1 MIKVSVII
9 PAYNVEKYIKQ
20 CLDSVV
26 NQTLKD
32 IEIICVNDG
41 SKDKSREIIEEY
53 AQKDSRI
60 VVIAKENSGYGD
72 SMNRGISAA
81 RGEYISII
89 ESDDFADSDMLYDL
103 YNLAKK
109 YDSDVVKSDWYSY
122 WTDTDLSIKK
132 DVFSKLNGL
141 YSGINNCQQCLL
153 IQPSIWSAI
162 YKKSFLEDNQIQFLT
177 TPGAAY
183 QDTSFNFKVLT
194 LAKNIYFTKNSYIH
208 YRQDNEN
215 SSINSKGKAGYI
227 FYEFD
232 EINKFLDNHPDLTP
246 FVLLQK
252 QIAEFKALKWTL
264 ERIAPELRQE
274 FVMEFSKRFKD
285 YSVNSKLSAEFIK
298 KTGKNK
304 IECLINSPA
313 LFLDKFE
320 HSLNRRKWKN
330 FRKNLIS
337 VRIRPNSISIKLFGK
352 QIINMG

>member
-1 MIKVSVII
+1 MIKVSVLI
-9 PAYNVEKYIKQ
+9 PVYNVEKYLKQ

-60 VVIAKENSGYGD
+60 VVIDKENSGYGD
-72 SMNRGISAA
+72 SMNRGIAAA

-109 YDSDVVKSDWYSY
+109 YNSDVVKSDWYSY
-122 WTDTDLSIKK
+122 WTDTDLSIKR

-141 YSGINNCQQCLL
+141 YSGINNCPQCLL

-194 LAKNIYFTKNSYIH
+194 LAQNIYFTKNSYIH

-215 SSINSKGKAGYI
+215 SSINSKGKAEYI

-252 QIAEFKALKWTL
+252 LISEYKGSKWTL

-285 YSVNSKLSAEFIK
+285 YSECGYLTVEFIK
-298 KTGKNK
+298 KIKENEIK
-304 IECLINSPA
+304 CLINSPS